1 MQNLISKYTRPPP
14 PKPRQTNA
22 LILNIIYF
30 IKPFKIMKFEKLCK
44 IIAELHKLNYSNI
57 MKILE
62 RPNTSNTCTTQSNFI
77 SLVIKTPSHAAST
90 SSVVGIIS
98 VVRSPEV
105 GQGTKLAISTTA
117 TLSTITIW
125 IPFVAQLD
133 ILRPRTMHRWQFK
146 LPGHSTAA
154 AAVIGVVPVDRRVIT
169 HRGTEYLFRATATL
183 TAVTIRV
190 ASVAYLHVLEPLW
203 AVR

>member
-1 MQNLISKYTRPPP
+1 MQNLISIYTSPPP
-14 PKPRQTNA
+14 PKPTQTNA

-30 IKPFKIMKFEKLCK
+30 INPFKIMKFEK
-44 IIAELHKLNYSNI
+44 IVQNYSRITQAAELQQHYENFRKTKHYSN
-57 MKILE
+57 
-62 RPNTSNTCTTQSNFI
+62 TSQSNFI

-105 GQGTKLAISTTA
+105 GQGTKLASSTTT

-146 LPGHSTAA
+146 LPRHSTAA
-154 AAVIGVVPVDRRVIT
+154 AAVIGVVPVDRRVFT

-183 TAVTIRV
+183 TAITIRV
-190 ASVAYLHVLEPLW
+190 PSVAYLHVLEPLW

>member
-14 PKPRQTNA
+14 PPKPTQTNA

-30 IKPFKIMKFEKLCK
+30 INPFKIMKFEKLCK
-44 IIAELHKLNYSNI
+44 IIAELHKLNYSNS

-62 RPNTSNTCTTQSNFI
+62 RPNTSNTSQSNFI

-105 GQGTKLAISTTA
+105 GKGTKLASSTTA

-133 ILRPRTMHRWQFK
+133 ILRPRTMLRWQFK

-154 AAVIGVVPVDRRVIT
+154 TAVIGVVPVDRRVFT

-190 ASVAYLHVLEPLW
+190 PSVAYFHVLEPLW